1 MERMIVE
8 KVSVCICT
16 RNRVDDLKRAIESV
30 YQSSYSNIEVI
41 VSDDSTNEESERMI
55 ESNFFNVKYVKG
67 PRKGLCFNRNN
78 ALKLVEGTRILFMDD
93 DVIMSPDFLQIVDNR
108 LLKFDKETRK
118 KMVITG
124 IERNN
129 GNLVYPNNI
138 DFLGHQRKPYK
149 QNETLKT
156 IVINS
161 TIFPVGLFEIM
172 NFDEQLVYG
181 YDEVDIAARAVF
193 NGYKIVMCEQAI
205 NDHFP
210 SEVNRN
216 YYNSYKEASRIY
228 VTFKRYKHLEKKHI
242 KSTIYIIYSSLH
254 TIIYETKRNK
264 LKAYINIAGTLRKAF
279 TYIRL
284 SGRFS
289 V

>member
-41 VSDDSTNEESERMI
+41 VSDDSTNEESKNMI
-55 ESNFFNVKYVKG
+55 EGNFSNVKYVKG
-67 PRKGLCFNRNN
+67 PLKGLCFNRNN
-78 ALKLVEGTRILFMDD
+78 ALKLVEGSRVLFMDD
-93 DVIMSPDFLQIVDNR
+93 DVIMSQDFLQIIDST
-108 LLKFDKETRK
+108 LLKSDKETRK
-118 KMVITG
+118 KMIITG
-124 IERNN
+124 IERNS

-149 QNETLKT
+149 ENETLKT

-161 TIFPVGLFEIM
+161 TVFPVGIFELLT
-172 NFDEQLVYG
+172 FDEQLVYG

-193 NGYKIVMCEQAI
+193 NGYKIVMCEEAI

-216 YYNSYKEASRIY
+216 YYNAYKEASRIY
-228 VTFKRYKHLEKKHI
+228 VTYKRYKYLEKKRI
-242 KSTIYIIYSSLH
+242 KSFIYIIYSSFH
-254 TIIYETKRNK
+254 TIIYEMRRNK

-284 SGRFS
+284 SER
-289 V
+289 VTV